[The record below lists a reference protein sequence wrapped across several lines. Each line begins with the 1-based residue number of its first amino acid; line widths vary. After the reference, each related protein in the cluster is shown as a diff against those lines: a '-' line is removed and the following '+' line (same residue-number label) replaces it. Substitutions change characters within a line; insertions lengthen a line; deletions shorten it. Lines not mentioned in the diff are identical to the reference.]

1 MIMDE
6 HPKLSLVINGYRF
19 NYKLFETLESIN
31 KTWSQRKAAKILN
44 ISPAV
49 LNRRIKDAEKKIG
62 FRLVDTTGAGSGLTE
77 DAWKIL
83 RKHRNYMKRLKNRV
97 KPVICGG
104 HISSGLLEAL
114 SLNYGLDATIYQTG
128 DEEALYL
135 ADMDM
140 VDILTLDDPVHA
152 FKRDLDFTP
161 IAYDHLVLVS
171 GLSDHALDL
180 NDLNDLNGRKFIE
193 ITNSSQRLAWNTLD
207 IHKIEYK
214 IVKKFKSPYNALKFI
229 KNREIYTFI
238 NKSFSN
244 GSNIIKEDT
253 KHIISVVIC
262 NQHDK
267 TLKKFLNFILDEGQE
282 IVEECGFEKI

>member
-1 MIMDE
+1 MNE

-19 NYKLFETLESIN
+19 NYKFFETLESIN
-31 KTWSQRKAAKILN
+31 KTWSQRKAAKILG

-49 LNRRIKDAEKKIG
+49 LNRRIKDAEEKLG

-77 DAWKIL
+77 DASKIL
-83 RKHRNYMKRLKNRV
+83 IKHESYMKRLKNRV

-104 HISSGLLEAL
+104 HISSGLIEVL
-114 SLNYGLDATIYQTG
+114 SQKYGLDANIYQTG

-152 FKRDLDFTP
+152 FRRDLDFTP
-161 IAYDHLVLVS
+161 IAYDHLVLLS

-180 NDLNDLNGRKFIE
+180 NNLNDLNGRKFIE

-207 IHKIEYK
+207 INKIEYK
-214 IVKKFKSPYNALKFI
+214 IVKKFKSPYNALKYI
-229 KNREIYTFI
+229 KNREIYTFL

-267 TLKKFLNFILDEGQE
+267 TLKNFLNFILNEGQE
-282 IVEECGFEKI
+282 IVEECGFERI